1 MRFDETD
8 IERAFDKDEFFPC
21 FQPVVELRTGQLAG
35 FEALAR
41 WNHGKLGAIPPDV
54 FIPFVEKSGLINRL
68 TRTILEKSFAVSGQ
82 FPRGATLSVNLSPIQ
97 LVDLELPE
105 KIKEIADRGG
115 FALDRLILEITESAL
130 VDDLPRAQ
138 AVASE
143 LKALGCRLALD
154 DFGTGY
160 SSLTHLQALPFDK
173 LKVDR
178 SFVSSMTQAR
188 ESRKIVAAVVGLG
201 HSLGV
206 STVAEGVETEE
217 QANMLLWLGC
227 DMGQGWLF
235 GKPGMAAEIP
245 RMVAM
250 KPRADLAFLS
260 ARVETNSVM
269 SLEALPA
276 QRLAQLQAIYDGV
289 PVGLCFLDRNMRY
302 VSLNR
307 RLAEMNGAPIARHI
321 GHTPAEVIP
330 AFFPQVEPYI
340 RRALAGI
347 AVNGLELQKP
357 SDDAGSPG
365 GTVLL
370 SYQPVRDE
378 AGEVLGVSIA
388 VVDITQRKTA
398 EEALRREE
406 EHYRHMVEL
415 NPHTPWVLDG
425 QGRVIEASSRWETLT
440 GMPMPD
446 SMGNGWLKAL
456 HPEDVERTVKAVQET
471 LRTGQPVDVEYRIKS
486 VDGTWKWMWARG
498 SAVTGPSGEVVRVY
512 GSVEDIE
519 LPKTVA
525 QALDRCR
532 AGLQAT
538 FDAVPVGII
547 LADAPGG
554 NIVMANHESHRIFQD
569 RIQPGQKFADY
580 GAWAAKHADGRPL
593 KPGEYPLAAAIL
605 RGETTRAQMVVC
617 NCNDGKPIQVA
628 LSAAPIYGHKDEIV
642 AGVMVLEDVED
653 AKEKS

>member
-1 MRFDETD
+1 MRFDEAD
-8 IERAFDKDEFFPC
+8 VRRAFDRDEFFPC
-21 FQPVVELRTGQLAG
+21 FQPLVELRTGQLAG

-41 WNHGKLGAIPPDV
+41 WNHGKLGAILPDV

-68 TRTILEKSFAVSGQ
+68 TERILEKAFAVSAQ
-82 FPRGATLSVNLSPIQ
+82 FPRSATLAVNLSAIQ
-97 LVDLELPE
+97 LVDAELPE
-105 KIKEIADRGG
+105 MIKDVANRGG

-138 AVASE
+138 AVARE
-143 LKALGCRLALD
+143 LKAMGCRLALD

-160 SSLTHLQALPFDK
+160 SSLRHLQALPFDK

-178 SFVSSMTQAR
+178 SFVSSMTDSR

-201 HSLGV
+201 HSLGLI
-206 STVAEGVETEE
+206 TVAEGVETEE
-217 QANMLLWLGC
+217 QASMLLWLGC

-235 GKPGMAAEIP
+235 GKPRPAAEIP
-245 RMVAM
+245 AMVAM
-250 KPRADLAFLS
+250 KPQSESAFLP
-260 ARVETNSVM
+260 ALVNTTSVM

-289 PVGLCFLDRNMRY
+289 PVGLCFLDQNMRY

-321 GHTPAEVIP
+321 GRTPAEIIP
-330 AFFPQVEPYI
+330 AFFPQIEPSI
-340 RRALAGI
+340 RRALSGI
-347 AVNGLELQKP
+347 AVTGLELQKP
-357 SDDAGSPG
+357 PPERGVAG

-388 VVDITQRKTA
+388 VVDISARKAA

-406 EHYRHMVEL
+406 EHFRHMVEL
-415 NPHTPWVLDG
+415 NPHTPWVLDEK
-425 QGRVIEASSRWETLT
+425 GRVIEASSRWETLT
-440 GMPMPD
+440 GLPMSESVGD
-446 SMGNGWLKAL
+446 GWLKAL
-456 HPEDVERTVKAVQET
+456 HPDDLERTVQAIQNT
-471 LRTGQPVDVEYRIKS
+471 LRTGHPIDVEYRVKAP
-486 VDGTWKWMWARG
+486 DGAWKWMWSRG

-519 LPKTVA
+519 QPKTVA

-538 FDAVPVGII
+538 FDAVPVGMI
-547 LADAPGG
+547 LADAPEG
-554 NIVMANHESHRIFQD
+554 NIVMANQESHRMFGD
-569 RIQPGQKFADY
+569 RIQPGQKIPAY
-580 GAWAAKHADGRPL
+580 SRWAAVHRDGQPL
-593 KPGEYPLAAAIL
+593 KPEDYPLASAIL
-605 RGETTRAQMVVC
+605 HGETTRAQIVVC
-617 NCNDGKPIQVA
+617 VSNKGQRTKVA
-628 LSAAPIYGHKDEIV
+628 LSAAPIYGHDGEIV
-642 AGVMVLEDVED
+642 AGVMVLEDLEST
-653 AKEKS
+653 KEKS